1 VSAEIPSLCHRC
13 GVELAP
19 GLDNFYVVKIEAFA
33 DPTPPI
39 ISTGQTP
46 KQVAEEIERL
56 IDQTRDMSEQELMD
70 QVHRRLTL
78 YLCSDCY
85 RHWIEQP
92 VG

>member
-1 VSAEIPSLCHRC
+1 M
-13 GVELAP
+13 ELAP

-33 DPTPPI
+33 DATPPI

-46 KQVAEEIERL
+46 QQVAKEVERL
-56 IDQTRDMSEQELMD
+56 IEQTRDMSEQELMD

-78 YLCSDCY
+78 YLCGDCY
-85 RHWIEQP
+85 RHWIERP